1 MDVNSKLIDFVSISP
16 GYPFR
21 ARIPDI
27 PDGGV
32 RVVQMG
38 DVTSR
43 MEVDWDRVVVT
54 ELPGRR
60 EPDWLQE
67 GDILFAAKGNRNYA
81 LALTDVPEAAVCAPN
96 FFLVRVDSQRA
107 LPEFVVAYINEGPGA
122 EYLQRAAE
130 GSRIGNIRKAALGA
144 MPISLPPLQ
153 VQEKMIE
160 LKQLIGEEEETL
172 RRLITNRRQSLYAA
186 LAQQTSRGLVEKGGQ
201 PL

>member
-1 MDVNSKLIDFVSISP
+1 MNLKLIDFSSIYP

-27 PDGGV
+27 PGGGV

-43 MEVDWDRVVVT
+43 MEVDWDRVVTT
-54 ELPGRR
+54 ELSGRR

-67 GDILFAAKGNRNYA
+67 GDILFPAKGNRHYA
-81 LALTDVPEAAVCAPN
+81 VVLADVPEVAVCAPN
-96 FFLVRVDSQRA
+96 LFLVRVDSQRA
-107 LPEFVVAYINEGPGA
+107 LPEFVAAYINEGPGA

-153 VQEKMIE
+153 VQEKVVE
-160 LKQLIGEEEETL
+160 LKQLIDEEEETL

-186 LAQQTSRGLVEKGGQ
+186 LAQGTSSGCVEKREEAF
-201 PL
+201 